1 MSRIQKSFVEVRE
14 RVHFYCKNIWHAAFS
29 IGECLSIIIA
39 CNIVD
44 EDSLN
49 EIENCKRTK
58 MLSERNFEE
67 AELILKNIIQQ
78 QTIFSSNNE
87 KHI

>member
-1 MSRIQKSFVEVRE
+1 
-14 RVHFYCKNIWHAAFS
+14 
-29 IGECLSIIIA
+29 
-39 CNIVD
+39 
-44 EDSLN
+44 
-49 EIENCKRTK
+49 

-78 QTIFSSNNE
+78 QTIFSSNTE